1 MTFSQIRVLKSSS
14 FLDGM
19 FLQIQDISIFQEQ
32 KPGSEINFLIGAPTG
47 DQV

>member
-1 MTFSQIRVLKSSS
+1 MRFSQIRVLKSSP

-32 KPGSEINFLIGAPTG
+32 KQIKLFC
-47 DQV
+47 